1 MMRQIKTTKYGPLS
15 GSAGL
20 SYFGFTEA
28 IHQSNCTIYD
38 SPHSL
43 EGIQIKNDDTT
54 KNKGYP
60 FEGFFFFVCVPLYY
74 FIHSKW
80 KLFNKNRKKETRAIG
95 S

>member
-60 FEGFFFFVCVPLYY
+60 FEGFFFFCVCLCIIS
-74 FIHSKW
+74 FILNESCLIKTGKK
-80 KLFNKNRKKETRAIG
+80 KLEL
-95 S
+95 